1 VLTRAQAR
9 ACGLADAV
17 VRRLVRRGVWWACS
31 YGVVGVVTVPAHST
45 ADATAHADSE
55 RRRHALAAAAAALR
69 RHEHVVSGPS
79 AAVLHGLPMLRVPPT
94 VQLTAAEPA
103 TPGAR
108 AGVLVRPATRRFG
121 LGPTI
126 VGGLLIT
133 RRLHLLALAATF
145 WVALLVGVGI
155 LAYTFGLRHA
165 FDADHIAAV
174 DNTTRK
180 LMADTENPRKPLSVG
195 FWFSLGHSTIVFA
208 LAFLLSVG
216 VKALAGPVEDDSSVL
231 HSVTGVIGA
240 SVSGVFLWILGI
252 LNLMVLLGIIKV
264 AREMRSGR
272 YDEAQLEEQL
282 NKRGFM
288 NRFLGGLT
296 KSVRKPWHI
305 YPVGVL
311 FGLGFDT
318 ATEVG
323 LLVLAG
329 GAAAFSLP
337 FYAIL
342 VLPILFAAGMCLMDT
357 VDGVL
362 MNGAYGWAFARP
374 VRKVFYNITITSISV
389 AVALIIGTIELVGV
403 IAHQAKI
410 ETGPLAAI
418 ANIPLDYAGYGI
430 VGLFLA
436 SWVIALAVWRFGR
449 IEERWSANLAP

>member
-1 VLTRAQAR
+1 MTDTTMAVDASRSGRFRRSLTRRDWRSLGAMA
-9 ACGLADAV
+9 GFIVL
-17 VRRLVRRGVWWACS
+17 L
-31 YGVVGVVTVPAHST
+31 
-45 ADATAHADSE
+45 
-55 RRRHALAAAAAALR
+55 
-69 RHEHVVSGPS
+69 HVIGFGILFGFVIPN
-79 AAVLHGLPMLRVPPT
+79 HY
-94 VQLTAAEPA
+94 QL
-103 TPGAR
+103 
-108 AGVLVRPATRRFG
+108 
-121 LGPTI
+121 
-126 VGGLLIT
+126 GGDNPVFT
-133 RRLHLLALAATF
+133 
-145 WVALLVGVGI
+145 VGVGV

-180 LMADTENPRKPLSVG
+180 LMADNAEKQADGVPAEDIRKPLSVG

-216 VKALAGPVEDDSSVL
+216 VKALAGQVENDDSEL

-252 LNLMVLLGIIKV
+252 LNLVVLIGIIKV
-264 AREMRSGR
+264 FRDMRHGV

-296 KSVRKPWHI
+296 KSVREAWHI
-305 YPVGVL
+305 YPIGVL

-329 GAAAFSLP
+329 GAAAFNLP

-357 VDGVL
+357 IDGVF
-362 MNGAYGWAFARP
+362 MNAAYGWAFARP
-374 VRKVFYNITITSISV
+374 VRKVFYNITITAISV
-389 AVALIIGTIELVGV
+389 AVALIIGTIELIGV
-403 IAHQAKI
+403 LADQADI
-410 ETGPLAAI
+410 TSGPLSAI
-418 ANIPLDYAGYGI
+418 ADIPLDYAGYGI
-430 VGLFLA
+430 VALFFLA
-436 SWVIALAVWRFGR
+436 WAVALAVWRYGH
-449 IEERWSANLAP
+449 IEERWSANLATPQPGTD